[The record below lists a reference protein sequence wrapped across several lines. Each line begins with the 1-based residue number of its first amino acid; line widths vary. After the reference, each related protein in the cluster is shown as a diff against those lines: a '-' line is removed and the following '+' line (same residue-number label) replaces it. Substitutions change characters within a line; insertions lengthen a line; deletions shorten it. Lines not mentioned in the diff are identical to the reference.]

1 MPDEFHDP
9 KKLWQNQPM
18 EAIPMSLPLL
28 RRRAQELQTKSRLA
42 ALAWMAIG
50 LVLAI
55 VFAASLGRTHNLLSR
70 IGLGVLSL
78 WALYGVYQAYRRMWP
93 GSFAAD
99 AAWSTSLDFYRKE
112 LERRR
117 DYVGDIWRL
126 AVLWLLF
133 IGLALL
139 ILPMLI
145 GTRANP
151 RLLLNAVPFFALLVI
166 WFIAFFFIRKRDQRN
181 LQDEIDELR
190 SLASQGRS

>member
-9 KKLWQNQPM
+9 QKVWQDQPM
-18 EAIPMSLPLL
+18 EAIQMSLQLL

-55 VFAASLGRTHNLLSR
+55 VFAAGLVRTQNLLSR
-70 IGLGVLSL
+70 IGLGVLSI
-78 WALYGVYQAYRRMWP
+78 WALYGVYQVYRRMWP
-93 GSFAAD
+93 ANIAAD

-117 DYVGDIWRL
+117 DYVRDIWRL
-126 AVLWLLF
+126 SVLWLFF

-151 RLLLNAVPFFALLVI
+151 RLLLNAIPFFVLLLV
-166 WFIAFFFIRKRDQRN
+166 WFVAFFFIRKRDRRN
-181 LQDEIDELR
+181 LQAEIDELLR
-190 SLASQGRS
+190 

>member
-1 MPDEFHDP
+1 MPDEFQDP
-9 KKLWQNQPM
+9 KKLWQDQPM
-18 EAIPMSLPLL
+18 EAIQMSLQLL

-42 ALAWMAIG
+42 ALAWMAIA

-55 VFAASLGRTHNLLSR
+55 VFAAGLVRTQNLLSR

-78 WALYGVYQAYRRMWP
+78 WALYGVYQVYRRMWP
-93 GSFAAD
+93 ASIAAD

-117 DYVGDIWRL
+117 DYVRDIWRL
-126 AVLWLLF
+126 SVLWLFF

-145 GTRANP
+145 ATRSNP
-151 RLLLNAVPFFALLVI
+151 RLLLNAIPFFVLLLV
-166 WFIAFFFIRKRDQRN
+166 WFVTFFFIRKRDQRN
-181 LQDEIDELR
+181 LQAEIDELKA
-190 SLASQGRS
+190 LL

>member
-1 MPDEFHDP
+1 MPDEFQDL
-9 KKLWQNQPM
+9 KKLWQDQPM
-18 EAIPMSLPLL
+18 EAIPMSLQLL

-55 VFAASLGRTHNLLSR
+55 VFAAGLVRTQNLLSR

-78 WALYGVYQAYRRMWP
+78 WALYGVYQVYRRMWP
-93 GSFAAD
+93 ASIAAD

-117 DYVGDIWRL
+117 DYVRDIWRL
-126 AVLWLLF
+126 SVLWLFF

-145 GTRANP
+145 ATRSNP
-151 RLLLNAVPFFALLVI
+151 RLLLNAIPFFVLLLV
-166 WFIAFFFIRKRDQRN
+166 WFVAFFFIRKRDQRN
-181 LQDEIDELR
+181 LQAEIDELKA
-190 SLASQGRS
+190 LL